1 MAPITA
7 PAGARCNQN
16 QTCRHR
22 VHDATSGLEKKDASA
37 CSVRLPQDHV
47 LTITRRTGLL
57 SHAVIS
63 PCRIQYPV
71 VCLPATIGASK
82 PDHRWSGTLRISI
95 EPFFQGKSYNY
106 KVRQAFDPAIDCFL
120 QVSSVIF
127 ISSFPLTGSN
137 CLPLWTVRTSRRPSA
152 IQTPVSTHIYS
163 IIPPDLEASRH
174 RHLAIDCWLQAPLN
188 LALDTKDSMKMNTW
202 ENTALEVSWTR
213 L

>member
-1 MAPITA
+1 MWPSSPSFAMAPITA

-95 EPFFQGKSYNY
+95 EPFFQGKSDNY

-120 QVSSVIF
+120 QASSVIF
-127 ISSFPLTGSN
+127 ISSFPLTGSQ
-137 CLPLWTVRTSRRPSA
+137 LPSA
-152 IQTPVSTHIYS
+152 LDCSNIETAICYS
-163 IIPPDLEASRH
+163 DTCQHAHLFHHSSRL
-174 RHLAIDCWLQAPLN
+174 RGFQAPAPCHRL
-188 LALDTKDSMKMNTW
+188 LATSTPEFSARYQGPL
-202 ENTALEVSWTR
+202 
-213 L
+213 